1 MKKTYG
7 EAIKELEV
15 LEVERPAKGLGE
27 VASDEI
33 VKPTEAETEEA
44 PPAAPQTEEA
54 APPPAAPA
62 EE

>member
-15 LEVERPAKGLGE
+15 LVVERPAKGLGE
-27 VASDEI
+27 VGEAATEEI
-33 VKPTEAETEEA
+33 IKPTEAETEEA
-44 PPAAPQTEEA
+44 PAPQTEEE
-54 APPPAAPA
+54 APPPAPA

>member
-44 PPAAPQTEEA
+44 PPAAPQLR
-54 APPPAAPA
+54 PGS
-62 EE
+62 